1 MLELILFASSIS
13 TIGFLGSGVSK
24 WEWVGGLFWIGGI
37 GVCGMSTG
45 ADSSFSEELGTNDSV
60 SGLVLSNN
68 SLYNLY
74 SFIYRS

>member
-1 MLELILFASSIS
+1 M
-13 TIGFLGSGVSK
+13 
-24 WEWVGGLFWIGGI
+24 
-37 GVCGMSTG
+37 CGMSTG
-45 ADSSFSEELGTNDSV
+45 ADSSFSEELGTNNYV